1 MIPPYN
7 RKHQTCS
14 PPLRKL
20 LLVMT
25 YAWRANKLLSMYE
38 NMQLS
43 TYEVLD
49 TDLTLIPGA
58 TNVLSSGQPRVESI
72 F

>member
-1 MIPPYN
+1 
-7 RKHQTCS
+7 
-14 PPLRKL
+14 
-20 LLVMT
+20 
-25 YAWRANKLLSMYE
+25 
-38 NMQLS
+38 MQLS
-43 TYEVLD
+43 TSEVLY